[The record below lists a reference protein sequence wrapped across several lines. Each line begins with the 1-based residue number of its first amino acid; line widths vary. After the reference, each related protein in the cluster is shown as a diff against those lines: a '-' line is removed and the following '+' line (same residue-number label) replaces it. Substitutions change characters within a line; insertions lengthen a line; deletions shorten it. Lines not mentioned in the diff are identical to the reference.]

1 MFAEWPQSRGW
12 ALQTLAVVPTV
23 WECHGESARNCAI
36 NHHGGRNMWFVV
48 RKKRAKLLDCKG
60 ENDTEQEVRFN
71 KKQVG
76 ALRTRGSR
84 RTEASTSGFVD
95 GSEM

>member
-1 MFAEWPQSRGW
+1 M
-12 ALQTLAVVPTV
+12 
-23 WECHGESARNCAI
+23 
-36 NHHGGRNMWFVV
+36 V
-48 RKKRAKLLDCKG
+48 RHEKKKHAKLLRCKG
-60 ENDTEQEVRFN
+60 ENDTEHEVRFDE
-71 KKQVG
+71 KQVG

>member
-1 MFAEWPQSRGW
+1 M
-12 ALQTLAVVPTV
+12 
-23 WECHGESARNCAI
+23 
-36 NHHGGRNMWFVV
+36 V
-48 RKKRAKLLDCKG
+48 RREKKNKKKRAILLRCKG
-60 ENDTEQEVRFN
+60 ENDTEQEVRFDE
-71 KKQVG
+71 KQVG